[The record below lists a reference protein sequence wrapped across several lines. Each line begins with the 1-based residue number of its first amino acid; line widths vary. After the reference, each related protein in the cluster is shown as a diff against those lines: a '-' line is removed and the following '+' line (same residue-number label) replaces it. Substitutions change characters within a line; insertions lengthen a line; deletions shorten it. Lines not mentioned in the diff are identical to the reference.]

1 LRTLTLLPRHTAL
14 VVLSSPSAFTFTLT
28 APTHFGD
35 PEYQALLANGQFAE
49 LFVSEGRIGNN
60 ATDASQHEVVI
71 SKDVNPR
78 SGHHG
83 QPVAEGDLSWGNG
96 CGSALPFSLTYDG
109 AQVLFS
115 IGDIHLST
123 SAFLGSV
130 NQLYLRA
137 QAAGNAHTDS
147 SVLLSSLA
155 FNGTTFGLSLQADA
169 TTTDEVN
176 YLIIS
181 GDVVGGAYT
190 ALTPFT
196 LTGEARFTW
205 TGTRPNNSALAFQI
219 KAGNGTPS
227 AISASGRR

>member
-1 LRTLTLLPRHTAL
+1 L

-78 SGHHG
+78 SGHYG

-109 AQVLFS
+109 AQVLFI

-123 SAFLGSV
+123 SAFSGSV

-137 QAAGNAHTDS
+137 RAAGNANTDS
-147 SVLLSSLA
+147 SVLLSNLA
-155 FNGTTFGLSLQADA
+155 FNGTIFGLSLQAEA
-169 TTTDEVN
+169 TTADDVN

-205 TGTRPNNSALAFQI
+205 TGTRPNNSALGFQI
-219 KAGNGTPS
+219 KAGNGTP
-227 AISASGRR
+227 AGISASGRR